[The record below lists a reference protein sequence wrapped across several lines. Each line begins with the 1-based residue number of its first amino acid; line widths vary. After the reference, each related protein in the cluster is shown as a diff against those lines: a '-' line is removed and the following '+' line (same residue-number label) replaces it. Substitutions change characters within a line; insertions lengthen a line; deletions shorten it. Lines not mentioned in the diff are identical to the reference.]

1 MKTLKTPGCHS
12 EKPLAGFS
20 KRKELRSK
28 PRAFVDHVTEAFREQ
43 DLARRFLVLVSERMI
58 RAA

>member
-20 KRKELRSK
+20 KRKELRLNK
-28 PRAFVDHVTEAFREQ
+28 PVDAQALFDAIAWVTDE
-43 DLARRFLVLVSERMI
+43 
-58 RAA
+58 